1 MVDKRIRIL
10 AQNLVN
16 YSCDLQVDEKIL
28 IEAVGLETPL
38 VQELVREVYRAGGVP
53 FVTIKDSSVERS
65 LLLGATEEQMKSR
78 ARYEAD
84 RMSEMD
90 AYIGIR
96 SGSNFAEMSDVPPE
110 KMYLYNKHFWHEV
123 HGNIRVPRTKWVVLR
138 YPSPSM
144 AQLADMSTEA
154 FENFYFQVCNLDYS
168 KMAAA
173 MDPLIE
179 LMENSDQVRI
189 MGKGTELTFS
199 IKSLPAVKC
208 AGRRNIPDGEVYTA
222 PVKDSVNG
230 VITYNTPAQYQGF
243 TYENIRLEF
252 EDGKIVNVSAN
263 NTERI
268 NKVFDTDEG
277 SRYIGEFALGV
288 NPYITKPMKDTLFDE
303 KIAGSIHFT
312 PGSAY
317 ERCFNGN
324 KSAIHRD
331 LVYIQTPE
339 YGGGEIYFD
348 DVLVRKDGVF
358 VLPELEGL
366 NPDSL
371 KLTNLF
377 SEKIT

>member
-10 AQNLVN
+10 AKNLVN
-16 YSCDLQVDEKIL
+16 YSCDLQVDEKVL

-38 VQELVREVYRAGGVP
+38 VKELVREVYRAGGVP
-53 FVTIKDSSVERS
+53 FVTIKDASVERAI
-65 LLLGATEEQMKSR
+65 LLGATEKQMKSR
-78 ARYEAD
+78 AQYEAD
-84 RMSEMD
+84 RMREMD

-96 SGSNFAEMSDVPPE
+96 SGNNFAEMSDVPAE
-110 KMYLYNKHFWHEV
+110 KMYLYNKHFWNEV
-123 HGNIRVPRTKWVVLR
+123 HGRIRVSGTKWVVLR
-138 YPSPSM
+138 YPSPPM

-154 FENFYFQVCNLDYS
+154 FEDFYFQVCNLDYS
-168 KMAAA
+168 KMDAA

-189 MGKGTELTFS
+189 VGKGTELTFS

-222 PVKDSVNG
+222 PVRDSVNG
-230 VITYNTPAQYQGF
+230 FITYNTPAQYQGF

-252 EDGKIVNVSAN
+252 KDGKIVNASAN
-263 NTERI
+263 DPERL
-268 NKVFDTDEG
+268 NKVLDTDEG
-277 SRYIGEFALGV
+277 ARYIGEFALGV
-288 NPYITKPMKDTLFDE
+288 NPYIKKPMKDTLFDE

-324 KSAIHRD
+324 RSAIHWD
-331 LVYIQTPE
+331 LVCIQTPE

-348 DVLVRKDGVF
+348 DVLIRKDGFF
-358 VLPELEGL
+358 VLPEIEGL
-366 NPDSL
+366 NPDNLRL
-371 KLTNLF
+371 K
-377 SEKIT
+377 